1 MLQTDYIQE
10 YGSVFG
16 IGCAF
21 YLRFLTIYAH
31 FKPILPDIRPN
42 DLFSVSQFRNRQ
54 ETNVKE
60 IFEYKS
66 GAGKVLQQLCCICR
80 IVFIY
85 VSLLRYVISYMLHK
99 HTVDLSLFVN

>member
-1 MLQTDYIQE
+1 MLQTDYFQE

-21 YLRFLTIYAH
+21 YLCYFTIYAH
-31 FKPILPDIRPN
+31 FEPVFPDIGPN

-60 IFEYKS
+60 IFEHKA
-66 GAGKVLQQLCCICR
+66 GGGKV
-80 IVFIY
+80 
-85 VSLLRYVISYMLHK
+85 
-99 HTVDLSLFVN
+99 